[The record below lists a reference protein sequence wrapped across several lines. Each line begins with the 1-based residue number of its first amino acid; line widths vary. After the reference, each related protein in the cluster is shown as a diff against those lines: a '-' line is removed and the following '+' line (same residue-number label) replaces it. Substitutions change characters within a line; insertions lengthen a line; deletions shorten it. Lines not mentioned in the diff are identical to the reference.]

1 MLRKLLII
9 FFISLPILSIGGV
22 TQHNNIRSLSEVEV
36 LSIQQIKNQES
47 QQVGKIHFTKWFFD
61 VYDAELLTKNGEF
74 SWNKLF
80 LLKIHYLRSFSGKS
94 IAKHTVKEIYS
105 QHPQITKPKYQKYRE
120 VFNNLIPDV
129 KKGSNLY
136 GYMDNDGYGYLYTGN
151 KLLGK
156 IPSKQLSKYFF
167 EIWLSDNSSD
177 INLSKQLRGL
187 L

>member
-9 FFISLPILSIGGV
+9 FFISLPIISFAENLSI
-22 TQHNNIRSLSEVEV
+22 E
-36 LSIQQIKNQES
+36 QIKKQEP
-47 QQVGKIHFTKWFFD
+47 QQVGEIHFTKWFFD
-61 VYDAELLTKNGEF
+61 IYNAELFTQNGEF
-74 SWNKLF
+74 SWNKPF

-94 IAKHTVKEIYS
+94 IAKHTIKEIYS

-136 GYMDNDGYGYLYTGN
+136 GYMDKDGYGHLYTDS
-151 KLLGK
+151 KLLGR